1 MGLID
6 LKMYPRSTTGKN
18 ANRRTRL
25 SGRTPAIIYGNE
37 RTESVTVELDTKEFT
52 DAMNAFGGQ
61 FPLFNLSMDG
71 TDESCVAVLREM
83 QKHPVSDVVFHCDLF
98 EIPLGKPLK
107 MDVALNITGRNKHVR
122 SGDAVLDVI
131 LRSIEVE
138 CLPRHLPDNVE
149 ISFEDLEIGETITIS
164 DLSVENVEILNDPED
179 IILKL
184 NVNIIEE
191 EEVPEDEEG
200 EEGAE
205 GEGEGEEGS
214 DGEKSDDSGD
224 SDKKGDS

>member
-37 RTESVTVELDTKEFT
+37 RTESVNVELDTKEFT
-52 DAMNAFGGQ
+52 DVMNAFSGQ

-107 MDVALNITGRNKHVR
+107 IDVALNITGRNKHVR
-122 SGDAVLDVI
+122 NGDAVLDVV

-149 ISFEDLEIGETITIS
+149 VSFEELEIGETITIS
-164 DLSVENVEILNDPED
+164 DLDIENVEILNDPED

-184 NVNIIEE
+184 NVNIIVE

-200 EEGAE
+200 DEAVD
-205 GEGEGEEGS
+205 GEGEGDS
-214 DGEKSDDSGD
+214 DSEKSDDSGD
-224 SDKKGDS
+224 SDDKKDS

>member
-18 ANRRTRL
+18 ANRRTRS

-37 RTESVTVELDTKEFT
+37 RTDSANVELDTKEFT
-52 DAMNAFGGQ
+52 SAMNAFGGQ

-149 ISFEDLEIGETITIS
+149 VSFEELEIGETITVS
-164 DLSVENVEILNDPED
+164 DLEIENVEILNDPED

-184 NVNIIEE
+184 NVNVIEE

-200 EEGAE
+200 EEGV
-205 GEGEGEEGS
+205 EGEEGS
-214 DGEKSDDSGD
+214 DAEGSDDSGD
-224 SDKKGDS
+224 SDDKEDS

>member
-6 LKMYPRSTTGKN
+6 LKMYPRSTSGKN

-25 SGRTPAIIYGNE
+25 TGRTPAVIYGNG
-37 RTESVTVELDTKEFT
+37 RTESANVELDTKEFT

-149 ISFEDLEIGETITIS
+149 ISFEDLEIGDTITIS
-164 DLSVENVEILNDPED
+164 DLDIENVEILNDPED

-184 NVNIIEE
+184 NVNTFEE
-191 EEVPEDEEG
+191 EEVVEDEEG

-205 GEGEGEEGS
+205 GGEGSE
-214 DGEKSDDSGD
+214 DEKSDDSGD
-224 SDKKGDS
+224 SKDKDDS